1 MPHHLRCAFIP
12 PMGRGSAWRVVP
24 WGTSW
29 EEARTGGPTQAS
41 PSDGRRG
48 LARIAGKPRYKP
60 SRVYLMNFSCSFLA
74 RLISE
79 FLALEKG
86 ENH

>member
-1 MPHHLRCAFIP
+1 MPHHLKCGFLYLLR
-12 PMGRGSAWRVVP
+12 GRVALGGNVL

-60 SRVYLMNFSCSFLA
+60 SRVYLMNFSCSLFGA
-74 RLISE
+74 
-79 FLALEKG
+79 F
-86 ENH
+86 N